1 MATMMPLRRHERL
14 AQWWHLRSRSE
25 QLVLLLLGAL
35 VVLALLWSFVWQPLA
50 RDTERLSRS
59 LADGRAALADARRQ
73 SDEIAGLARNTPAPP
88 AGDARAAIE
97 SAMARQG
104 FKPAGTGIERVGDQR
119 WRATLDAI
127 SFDSLTAFIDALQRD
142 AGVRAAEL
150 SVTARVE
157 PGQVRAD
164 VTLARD

>member
-1 MATMMPLRRHERL
+1 M
-14 AQWWHLRSRSE
+14 
-25 QLVLLLLGAL
+25 LLLVGA
-35 VVLALLWSFVWQPLA
+35 VAAIGLAWSFVWQPLS
-50 RDTERLSRS
+50 RDTERLARS
-59 LADGRAALADARRQ
+59 LADGRALLAEARRQ
-73 SDEIAGLARNTPAPP
+73 SDEIAGLVRDTPAPP

-97 SAMARQG
+97 SAMSKQG
-104 FKPAGTGIERVGDQR
+104 FRAAGNGIERVGDQR
-119 WRATLDAI
+119 WRATLEAI

-142 AGVRAAEL
+142 AAVRAVEV

>member
-1 MATMMPLRRHERL
+1 MATTIPVGRHERL
-14 AQWWHLRSRSE
+14 AQWWHLRSRRD
-25 QLVLLLLGAL
+25 QLVLLLVGVVAAL
-35 VVLALLWSFVWQPLA
+35 VLLWSFVWQPLA

-59 LADGRAALADARRQ
+59 LADGRAALAEARRQ
-73 SDEIAGLARNTPAPP
+73 SDEIAGLARNPPAPP

-104 FKPAGTGIERVGDQR
+104 VKAAGNGIERVGDQR

-127 SFDSLTAFIDALQRD
+127 SFDSLTALIDALQRN

>member
-1 MATMMPLRRHERL
+1 
-14 AQWWHLRSRSE
+14 
-25 QLVLLLLGAL
+25 
-35 VVLALLWSFVWQPLA
+35 
-50 RDTERLSRS
+50 
-59 LADGRAALADARRQ
+59 
-73 SDEIAGLARNTPAPP
+73 
-88 AGDARAAIE
+88 
-97 SAMARQG
+97 MARQG
-104 FKPAGTGIERVGDQR
+104 FKPAGNGIERVGDQR